1 MKNILKFSFTIL
13 IAICC
18 FACDKHDID
27 GSEGKNGKEDVY
39 YARFEATVD
48 STANPPYID
57 HYGISFGDISYRGQ
71 TERYISKILGPAS
84 KGAKA
89 YISATPANR
98 VAIYISKNGG
108 PYVLKASG
116 TSSASYIAN

>member
-1 MKNILKFSFTIL
+1 MKNLLKFAFIVL
-13 IAICC
+13 LAIYC
-18 FACDKHDID
+18 FACEKHDTN
-27 GSEGKNGKEDVY
+27 GNGGKKGKGDVY
-39 YARFEATVD
+39 YARFEATID

-57 HYGISFGDISYRGQ
+57 HYAISFGKNSYRGQ
-71 TERYISKILGPAS
+71 TVRSISTTLGPAS

-89 YISATPANR
+89 YITATPANR

-116 TSSASYIAN
+116 TSSASCTAN

>member
-27 GSEGKNGKEDVY
+27 GSGGKNGKEDVY
-39 YARFEATVD
+39 YARFEATTN
-48 STANPPYID
+48 SNYID
-57 HYGISFGDISYRGQ
+57 HYGISFGKISYRGQ
-71 TERYISKILGPAS
+71 TVRSISTTLGPAS

-89 YISATPANR
+89 YITATPANR

-116 TSSASYIAN
+116 ASSASCTAN

>member
-18 FACDKHDID
+18 FACDKHNID
-27 GSEGKNGKEDVY
+27 GSGGKNGKEDVY
-39 YARFEATVD
+39 YARFEATTN
-48 STANPPYID
+48 STYID
-57 HYGISFGDISYRGQ
+57 HYAISFGEISYRGQ
-71 TERYISKILGPAS
+71 TVRSISTTLGPAS

-108 PYVLKASG
+108 PYELNATG
-116 TSSASYIAN
+116 TSTASYTVNF